1 MSILQ
6 LFDYLFS
13 LPKTIYFNLHYFPF
27 SVAVRLPILV
37 SYKVKLSKTGGVIK
51 LPETVHTGLVKI
63 GFSGSFALG
72 EKSYFE
78 NSGVLQFNGKATFS
92 RGIQLIVGKEGC
104 LEFGN
109 GFRCNSNC
117 IINSGKK
124 VFFGNDCLLAW
135 NITVLD
141 GDGHIIIRKH
151 SKMHEKSIY
160 IGNHVWICPNSV
172 ILKGAKVGDGSI
184 IATNTLITKEIKD
197 NDVLVGFT
205 NTILESEVTW
215 KD

>member
-1 MSILQ
+1 M
-6 LFDYLFS
+6 
-13 LPKTIYFNLHYFPF
+13 
-27 SVAVRLPILV
+27 V
-37 SYKVKLSKTGGVIK
+37 
-51 LPETVHTGLVKI
+51 
-63 GFSGSFALG
+63 
-72 EKSYFE
+72 
-78 NSGVLQFNGKATFS
+78 
-92 RGIQLIVGKEGC
+92 
-104 LEFGN
+104 
-109 GFRCNSNC
+109 
-117 IINSGKK
+117 KK

-205 NTILESEVTW
+205 NTILEVRSDLEGLEMKGIILAGGFRYIEYQGQPPMWST
-215 KD
+215 

>member
-1 MSILQ
+1 MSISQIL
-6 LFDYLFS
+6 DYLFS
-13 LPKTIYFNLHYFPF
+13 LPKTVYFNLYYFPF
-27 SVAVRLPILV
+27 SVAIRLPVLV
-37 SYKVKLSKTGGVIK
+37 SYKVKLSKVGGVIK
-51 LPETVHTGLVKI
+51 LPEKIHTGLVKI

-78 NSGVLQFNGKATFS
+78 NLGVLQFNGKATFS
-92 RGIQLIVGKEGC
+92 RGIQLIIGKEGC

-109 GFRCNSNC
+109 DFRCNSNC
-117 IINSGKK
+117 IINCGRKIC
-124 VFFGNDCLLAW
+124 FGNDCLLAW
-135 NITVLD
+135 NIAILD
-141 GDGHIIIRKH
+141 GDGHAIIRKH
-151 SKMHEKSIY
+151 SKIHDNSIS

-197 NDVLVGFT
+197 NDVLVGFV